1 MVILLIN
8 LIVGLIRAKPMFS
21 KIIATGSCVPERIV
35 SNDELAQKMTTS
47 DEWIRKFTGIRTRR
61 FAAPGEGPSDLALK
75 AAQAALAEAQLTPT
89 DIDAIVFATST
100 PDYCAPGSGVLLQS
114 KLNCKNIPAF
124 EIHNTSSGFVF
135 ALDLADGLIKC
146 ERYRTVLTVG
156 AEVHST
162 GLDFSDRGRKM
173 SVIFGDGAGCVILQA
188 GDGKAGL
195 IDSVLHSDGA
205 HYNKLWCEAPGSVKN
220 PRLTKEQIDQGMI
233 YPAMDGQFVFQHAVQ
248 DMSDVV
254 REVLKKN
261 RFKTSDVDWFLF
273 HQANLRIIEAVG
285 KNLGLPAEKVPT
297 NIEKYGNTSSAS
309 LSILFDELRKT
320 HKIKN
325 GQLVVMTSFGS
336 GFCWGSALLRV

>member
-1 MVILLIN
+1 MLS
-8 LIVGLIRAKPMFS
+8 R
-21 KIIATGSCVPERIV
+21 IIATGSYLPERIV
-35 SNDELAQKMTTS
+35 TNRALAQIMATS

-124 EIHNTSSGFVF
+124 DIHNTSPGFVF

-146 ERYRTVLTVG
+146 ERYRTVLVAG

-173 SVIFGDGAGCVILQA
+173 SVIFGDGAGCVILQT
-188 GDGKAGL
+188 GDDKTGL
-195 IDSVLHSDGA
+195 MDSVLHSDGA

-220 PRLTKEQIDQGMI
+220 PRLTKEQIEEGII

-254 REVLKKN
+254 REILQKNQLKV
-261 RFKTSDVDWFLF
+261 SDVDWFLF

-285 KNLGLPAEKVPT
+285 KNLDLPTEKTPT

-309 LSILFDELRKT
+309 IPVLLDELGSAHSIRK
-320 HKIKN
+320 
-325 GQLVVMTSFGS
+325 GDLVLMTSFGS
-336 GFCWGSALLRV
+336 GFSWGSCLVRI